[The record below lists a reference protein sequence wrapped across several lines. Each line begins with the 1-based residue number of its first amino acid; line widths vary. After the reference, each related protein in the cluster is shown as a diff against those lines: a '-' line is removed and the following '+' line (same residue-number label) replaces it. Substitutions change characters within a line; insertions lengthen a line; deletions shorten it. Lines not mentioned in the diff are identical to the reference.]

1 MTRMGVTCVRVTG
14 MRYTIVLTVN
24 RYSHVDRFFKEEITR
39 EVCCPVAL
47 KHRNT
52 GSVSFNQL
60 WNRALLE
67 RAEIAK

>member
-24 RYSHVDRFFKEEITR
+24 VYSHVDFFKEEITR

-47 KHRNT
+47 KHREC
-52 GSVSFNQL
+52 VF
-60 WNRALLE
+60 
-67 RAEIAK
+67 